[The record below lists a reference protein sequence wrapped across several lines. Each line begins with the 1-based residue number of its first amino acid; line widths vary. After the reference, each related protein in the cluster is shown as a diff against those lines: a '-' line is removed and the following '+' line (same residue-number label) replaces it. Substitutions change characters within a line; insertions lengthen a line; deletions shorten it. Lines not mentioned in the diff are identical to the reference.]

1 MKRYKSII
9 NNTLLFLLTNIV
21 GFNVGPI
28 CYGLIVIKLRAIEI
42 SEDNFNNVTL
52 NHFITTVSWTWLA
65 CAIVST
71 SIFFFRGR
79 WKIFFGSMP
88 ILIPLVYSLLYL
100 KNFL

>member
-21 GFNVGPI
+21 GSFIGPL
-28 CYGLIVIKLRAIEI
+28 CERLAVFYFIEI
-42 SEDNFNNVTL
+42 SDENYNLESQQHFLGNVML
-52 NHFITTVSWTWLA
+52 LWLT
-65 CAIVST
+65 CALFSI